1 MKAAAP
7 RPRGNVPMRP
17 LKWTVEAIG
26 REFKLAQN
34 TVRKILHQGGA
45 EPDGTGCYSTE
56 QVTACLFGDLRAERL
71 RKERELVR
79 KYQLENETTEAN
91 LLDRAALMAGFAQV
105 ADAMVHRIMAS
116 ELSREAKEDLLR
128 DLAGIPIVV
137 ENVAD
142 KQSRYRGAKNRPAEE
157 DRGEE

>member
-1 MKAAAP
+1 
-7 RPRGNVPMRP
+7 
-17 LKWTVEAIG
+17 
-26 REFKLAQN
+26 
-34 TVRKILHQGGA
+34 
-45 EPDGTGCYSTE
+45 
-56 QVTACLFGDLRAERL
+56 
-71 RKERELVR
+71 VR

-157 DRGEE
+157 DRGKE